1 VDIRQFPGIRRL
13 AGDYAYQFDRL
24 ASFFAGDPADPLE
37 WRHAIARTLVHGR
50 DRVGL
55 ATALANQQ
63 QRRGAPPEAR
73 AAVERLRDP
82 RSVVIVTGQQA
93 GLFGGPFYTLL
104 KALTA
109 IRLAA
114 RVREEHRVPAV
125 PVFWIDAEDHDFDEV
140 SGCEVLDADLRPTLI
155 RLPPPPGAGERPVG
169 ALLLDEAITA
179 TIDELAAALP
189 PTEFTATL
197 LTLLRNAYRPGIA
210 MSEAFGRWLEMVLGG
225 LGLVVYDASDP
236 ATKPLA
242 RQVFAREVQFPG
254 RTSELAASA
263 GAELV
268 ELGYHS
274 QVAAHADGLALFR
287 LDGRRLPI
295 HFADPL
301 FSIGD
306 ATFDGPT
313 LLGEVTNHPAA
324 FSPNV
329 LLRPI
334 VQDTV
339 FPTICY
345 VAGPNELAYLAQ
357 LRAIYSQFGV
367 PMPLMYPRT
376 TATLLDSAAMR
387 FLARNNVPFESL
399 QAQDE
404 AALNHLLE
412 ANLPPSIELA
422 YQITERA
429 LKEGMQGLIEAV
441 PQLDPTLEGAA
452 RSVLGR
458 LEHDLDGLHSKI
470 IHAAKRRDET
480 LRRQFT
486 RTRAQAFPGGHP
498 QERSTG
504 FVYFLNRYGPAL
516 VDRLLAELPLGI
528 GQHWVLTV

>member
-1 VDIRQFPGIRRL
+1 
-13 AGDYAYQFDRL
+13 
-24 ASFFAGDPADPLE
+24 
-37 WRHAIARTLVHGR
+37 
-50 DRVGL
+50 
-55 ATALANQQ
+55 
-63 QRRGAPPEAR
+63 
-73 AAVERLRDP
+73 
-82 RSVVIVTGQQA
+82 
-93 GLFGGPFYTLL
+93 
-104 KALTA
+104 
-109 IRLAA
+109 
-114 RVREEHRVPAV
+114 
-125 PVFWIDAEDHDFDEV
+125 
-140 SGCEVLDADLRPTLI
+140 
-155 RLPPPPGAGERPVG
+155 VG
-169 ALLLDEAITA
+169 ALLLEETVTG
-179 TIDELAAALP
+179 TIDELAAKLP
-189 PTEFTATL
+189 PTEFSATL
-197 LTLLRNAYRPGIA
+197 LTLLRNAYRPGVA
-210 MSEAFGRWLEMVLGG
+210 MSDAFARWLEMLLGG

-268 ELGYHS
+268 ELGYHA
-274 QVAAHADGLALFR
+274 QVAAHADSLALFR
-287 LDGRRLPI
+287 LDGGRLPI
-295 HFADPL
+295 RFADQR

-306 ATFDGPT
+306 ATFDPQT
-313 LLGEVTNHPAA
+313 LLAEVTNHPAA

-334 VQDTV
+334 VQDTI

-357 LRAIYSQFGV
+357 LRAIYAQFGV
-367 PMPLMYPRT
+367 PMPLMYPRA

-387 FLARNNVPFESL
+387 FLARNNVALESL

-404 AALNHLLE
+404 AVLNRLLE
-412 ANLPPSIELA
+412 ASLPPSVEQA
-422 YQITERA
+422 YQTAERA
-429 LKEGMQGLIEAV
+429 LTDGMQGLIAAV
-441 PQLDPTLEGAA
+441 PLVDPTLEGAA

-458 LEHDLDGLHSKI
+458 VEHDLEGLHSKI

-516 VDRLLAELPLGI
+516 VDRLLAELPLDI